1 MGLNLLDRRAEI
13 ASRRIVVGFDG
24 FADTIARVVRET
36 ASGSRPES
44 YFPTIRSF
52 GEYLTAQ
59 AEKSCSLELKIQA
72 RQLGGNLPYVS
83 RAAGFLGLDVTCIGM
98 LGENAPD
105 PLFQEMPCRLYAF
118 AAPGES
124 TCLEFQDGKVFL
136 APQYHLSADPWQLV
150 LGATGG
156 AAPRLFADSDLLA
169 LLNWSEL
176 PFAQSLWERVYQES
190 LADRPPQMDRWAFFD
205 LCDCT
210 RRPAGELEAV
220 LGLIGRFAEKRTAV
234 LSLNENETLVTARA
248 VGLETQDLAG
258 VGGALRERFGIT
270 EVLIHTLHE
279 SLLCTP
285 RGVTRQATRF
295 IPEPKISTG
304 AGDHFNAAACLGA
317 VLGLTDQERLTLSN
331 RFSSLYVE
339 NGTTP
344 SLEGLA
350 L

>member
-1 MGLNLLDRRAEI
+1 
-13 ASRRIVVGFDG
+13 
-24 FADTIARVVRET
+24 
-36 ASGSRPES
+36 
-44 YFPTIRSF
+44 
-52 GEYLTAQ
+52 
-59 AEKSCSLELKIQA
+59 
-72 RQLGGNLPYVS
+72 
-83 RAAGFLGLDVTCIGM
+83 
-98 LGENAPD
+98 
-105 PLFQEMPCRLYAF
+105 
-118 AAPGES
+118 
-124 TCLEFQDGKVFL
+124 
-136 APQYHLSADPWQLV
+136 
-150 LGATGG
+150 
-156 AAPRLFADSDLLA
+156 
-169 LLNWSEL
+169 
-176 PFAQSLWERVYQES
+176 
-190 LADRPPQMDRWAFFD
+190 MDRWAFFE

-234 LSLNENETLVTARA
+234 LSLNENEAVVTARA
-248 VGLETQDLAG
+248 VGLETRDLAG

-317 VLGLTDQERLTLSN
+317 VLGLTNQERLTLSN

-339 NGTTP
+339 TGTTP
-344 SLEGLA
+344 SLESLA